1 MPLWRLLLF
10 FVLVTFVTAAWH
22 GYLWARLV
30 RDPALGDPWTRILTW
45 LFVALFCLVP
55 IGMIAA
61 RTLPRTVHGPL
72 AWVVFGWMGLGFVL
86 LFTLIPVD
94 VVRAVALRARP
105 VDPERRQA
113 LARILAAGVGLVGAG
128 LSGFG
133 VAQALSRVGV
143 KKVSVP
149 LAKLP
154 PELSGYVIVQL
165 TDVHVGPTIGREFLE
180 EIVATV
186 NAESPDLV
194 VITGDLVD
202 GSVAELGPLMAP
214 LAELRA
220 KDGVFF
226 VTGNHEYYSG
236 VDEWLAFLPTL
247 GIRPLRNER
256 VSLREGA
263 AGGGLDL
270 AGVDDH
276 SAHRFGGG
284 HGTDLE
290 KALSGRDTSRAVVL
304 LAHQPKTFLRAV
316 EHGID
321 LQLSGHTHGGQIWPW
336 GYAVRLDQPHVAGLS
351 KEGASYIYVSRG
363 TGYWG
368 PPMRVGAP
376 AEVTRIELG
385 ASA

>member
-1 MPLWRLLLF
+1 MSLWRLIPF
-10 FVLVTFVTAAWH
+10 FLLVTLVTAAWH

-45 LFVALFCLVP
+45 LFVVLFCLVP
-55 IGMIAA
+55 IGMIAT

-94 VVRAVALRARP
+94 VVKAVALRARP
-105 VDPERRQA
+105 VDRERRQA
-113 LARILAAGVGLVGAG
+113 LARILAAGVGLVGAS
-128 LSGFG
+128 LSGLG

-143 KKVSVP
+143 KKVRVP

-165 TDVHVGPTIGREFLE
+165 TDVHVGPTIGRKFLE

-256 VSLREGA
+256 VPLREGA

-276 SAHRFGGG
+276 SAHRFGAG

-290 KALSGRDTSRAVVL
+290 KALSGRDTSRALVL